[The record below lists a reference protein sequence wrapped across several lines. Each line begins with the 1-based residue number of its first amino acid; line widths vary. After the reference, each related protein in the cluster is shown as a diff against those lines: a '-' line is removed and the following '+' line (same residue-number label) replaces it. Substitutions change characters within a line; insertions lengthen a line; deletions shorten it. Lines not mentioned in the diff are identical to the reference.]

1 MSLILW
7 GIVLLAGL
15 ALEAVGA
22 WSAKDKWY
30 TATDIIRKWV
40 PKVLIAAAI
49 LWLAQHFDVIG
60 RF

>member
-15 ALEAVGA
+15 VLEGIGLL
-22 WSAKDKWY
+22 SGKDKWY

-40 PKVLIAAAI
+40 PRFIIAAAL
-49 LWLAQHFDVIG
+49 LWLAHHFGV
-60 RF
+60 